1 MTKSITKF
9 NELYIAIIF
18 NTVSLKIIND
28 NSIHK
33 LLVKLNKN
41 GLDVDKWIVRVKAIA
56 VI

>member
-41 GLDVDKWIVRVKAIA
+41 GLDFDKWIVRVKAIA